1 MIFHT
6 NLKFLP
12 NLIFF
17 EKGLG
22 MMFDDVLD
30 REKTFFTLGDF
41 KIVVNVHLSQGVDP

>member
-1 MIFHT
+1 MIFHKK
-6 NLKFLP
+6 LKFLR

-30 REKTFFTLGDF
+30 KEKSFLDY
-41 KIVVNVHLSQGVDP
+41 KKVILR

>member
-1 MIFHT
+1 MIYHK

-17 EKGLG
+17 EKSLG

-30 REKTFFTLGDF
+30 KEKSFLDY
-41 KIVVNVHLSQGVDP
+41 KKAILR